1 MRVITALVVL
11 AGVLSV
17 CGCSRPYQEV
27 YATPI
32 PSPPRHATK
41 VKLVKTP
48 PPSARILT
56 KTRSVKP
63 PPIRAGKVAPTRS
76 PNPSNGNSGP
86 PVLTPVSSK
95 HYVVR
100 DTVGNCA
107 VLVLSAHLNL
117 LPGNILARPGEDLEI
132 IGDQGGYASSES
144 ANDALQDAK
153 GRCTGAEAKF
163 KAAQAKAEKLGG
175 VDKLTSDDIE
185 GLSQEQLKRL
195 RGY

>member
-1 MRVITALVVL
+1 MRVITALVIV
-11 AGVLSV
+11 AGVPSV
-17 CGCSRPYQEV
+17 CGCARPYQEV
-27 YATPI
+27 SQCRAVAAPACDEGEVGKDHP
-32 PSPPRHATK
+32 PSPETDKDEVGETTSDTGREGSTH
-41 VKLVKTP
+41 
-48 PPSARILT
+48 SILKSFERKFGT
-56 KTRSVKP
+56 
-63 PPIRAGKVAPTRS
+63 
-76 PNPSNGNSGP
+76 SGP
-86 PVLTPVSSK
+86 TPVSSK

-153 GRCTGAEAKF
+153 SHCTGAEAKF
-163 KAAQAKAEKLGG
+163 KAAQAKAEMLGG

-185 GLSQEQLKRL
+185 GLSQD
-195 RGY
+195 GSSD

>member
-1 MRVITALVVL
+1 MRVITVLVVL
-11 AGVLSV
+11 AGFSV
-17 CGCSRPYQEV
+17 CGCSRPHQEV

-32 PSPPRHATK
+32 PSSPRHASK
-41 VKLVKTP
+41 VKLKPP
-48 PPSARILT
+48 PPSPKLI

-63 PPIRAGKVAPTRS
+63 PPIRAAKAAPTRS
-76 PNPSNGNSGP
+76 PNPSRDNSGSS
-86 PVLTPVSSK
+86 VHTPVSSK

-107 VLVLSAHLNL
+107 VIVLSANLNL

-132 IGDQGGYASSES
+132 IGDPGGYASSES

-153 GRCTGAEAKF
+153 DHCTGAEAKF

-175 VDKLTSDDIE
+175 VDKLTSEDIE
-185 GLSQEQLKRL
+185 GLSPEQLKRL

>member
-1 MRVITALVVL
+1 MRVITVLVAV
-11 AGVLSV
+11 AGFLSV

-27 YATPI
+27 YATPT
-32 PSPPRHATK
+32 PSLPRHATK
-41 VKLVKTP
+41 VRLVKTP
-48 PPSARILT
+48 PPSPRILT
-56 KTRSVKP
+56 KTKSVKP
-63 PPIRAGKVAPTRS
+63 PPIRAGKVPPTRS
-76 PNPSNGNSGP
+76 SNPSSGNSGP
-86 PVLTPVSSK
+86 PVLNPVSSK

-144 ANDALQDAK
+144 ANNALQDSR
-153 GRCTGAEAKF
+153 GHCTRAEAKF
-163 KAAQAKAEKLGG
+163 KAAQAKADKLGG
-175 VDKLTSDDIE
+175 VDKLTSEDIE
-185 GLSQEQLKRL
+185 GLSPEQLKRL